1 MIYDYIKRVS
11 VAKTL
16 GETTSYRDPRP
27 GRPSKFEERGRKG
40 KLKEDS
46 RKSEMKGK

>member
-16 GETTSYRDPRP
+16 GETTSYRGKPKRETD
-27 GRPSKFEERGRKG
+27 GRLFLSF
-40 KLKEDS
+40 
-46 RKSEMKGK
+46 